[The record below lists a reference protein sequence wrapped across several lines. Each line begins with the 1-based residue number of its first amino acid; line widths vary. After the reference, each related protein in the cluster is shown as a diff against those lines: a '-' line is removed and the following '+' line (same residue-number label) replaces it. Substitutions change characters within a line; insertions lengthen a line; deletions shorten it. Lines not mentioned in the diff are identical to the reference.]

1 MHRIKSNLVLIT
13 NLGRPNKLNH
23 TLAITIGDF
32 LCYMINASPTTVKH
46 LLRILKDDTK
56 RTVSKLTVSKVS
68 DRTYCYDTL
77 NEVSR
82 SFAMVIQD
90 LPMDVK
96 DAICVFYLMLRAL
109 DTIEDDMQLDEETKF
124 TLLRSFH
131 ETCGDESFALDNI
144 GDREVYVN
152 LLRNYPRVNRVYN
165 SLDAGYQLVIKE
177 ICHEMAQ
184 GMLIFANKTV
194 ETKEDYI
201 EYCHYVAGTVGQG
214 LSKIFVA
221 SGLESKA
228 YLDKMDLSNDMGLF
242 LQKTNI
248 TRDFFEDIDEGR
260 IFWPTEIWENYTQD
274 LNQLKT
280 NYKAPKSLA
289 CLNKMVEN
297 ALAHFGDSIK
307 YLEGLENQKIFRF
320 CAIPQ
325 VMAIGTL
332 SKVFNNPDTL
342 VSNVKMSKSDTMD
355 VFANLNTIQ
364 DFAKFSLQFINDF
377 KLHETDVATEVI
389 LNQYKQRL
397 SKYL

>member
-1 MHRIKSNLVLIT
+1 
-13 NLGRPNKLNH
+13 
-23 TLAITIGDF
+23 
-32 LCYMINASPTTVKH
+32 MINSSPTSVKN
-46 LLRILKDDTK
+46 LLRVLKDDTK
-56 RTVSKLTVSKVS
+56 RTVAKLTVSSVS

-90 LPMDVK
+90 LPIDVK

-109 DTIEDDMQLDEETKF
+109 DTIEDDMQLDNETKS
-124 TLLRSFH
+124 TLLENFH
-131 ETCGDESFALDNI
+131 ETCGDENFALEDI
-144 GDREVYVN
+144 GDREVYIN

-165 SLDAGYQLVIKE
+165 NLSDSYQLVIKE
-177 ICHEMAQ
+177 ICFEMAQ
-184 GMLIFANKTV
+184 GMLIFATKTV
-194 ETKEDYI
+194 ETKEDYN

-221 SGLESKA
+221 SGLESKV

-260 IFWPTEIWENYTQD
+260 FFWPTEIWENYTSNLSD
-274 LNQLKT
+274 LKT
-280 NYKAPKSLA
+280 YNTAPRSVA

-297 ALAHFGDSIK
+297 ALGHFGDTIS
-307 YLEGLENQKIFRF
+307 YLEGLENENIFRF

-332 SKVFNNPDTL
+332 SLVFNNHEAL
-342 VSNVKMSKSDTMD
+342 VSNVKMSKGTTLEI
-355 VFANLNTIQ
+355 FAQLNTIQ
-364 DFAKFSLQFINDF
+364 DFAKYAIQFMDAFDLN
-377 KLHETDVATEVI
+377 ESDVTTEVI
-389 LNQYKQRL
+389 LNSYKL
-397 SKYL
+397 HLNKYL